1 MKTREMHNKLEIYN
15 FSRGLKLAEDLWQL
29 KVLLKTKIGVR
40 SPHIPTRG
48 NRPPI
53 AISIRRKKI
62 LAEQH
67 SHNAHRSKISGTI
80 LRLKKTLKFRENRE
94 PEQSK
99 GSNLDKISFIRNR
112 VFL

>member
-29 KVLLKTKIGVR
+29 KVLLQKEDWSRTL
-40 SPHIPTRG
+40 G
-48 NRPPI
+48 NLSLN
-53 AISIRRKKI
+53 ATSIRRKTV

-67 SHNAHRSKISGTI
+67 SNNAHRSKISGTI